1 VHLKQ
6 KREQAAPMVPIIG
19 FPSRG
24 VKTFVNGLGL
34 LLTQPQQRRLKDGV
48 EGRPMTDGRE
58 ILEAA

>member
-1 VHLKQ
+1 
-6 KREQAAPMVPIIG
+6 
-19 FPSRG
+19 

-34 LLTQPQQRRLKDGV
+34 LLTQPQQRRLKDVV